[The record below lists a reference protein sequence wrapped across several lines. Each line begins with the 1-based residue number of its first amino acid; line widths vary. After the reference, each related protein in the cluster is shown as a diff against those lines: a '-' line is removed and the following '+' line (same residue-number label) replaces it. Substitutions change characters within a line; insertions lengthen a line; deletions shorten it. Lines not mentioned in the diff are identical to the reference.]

1 MLFRHRLS
9 PCPYLINI
17 GTEQEPVM
25 ANIFPESALY
35 MLAQIQQGGHQGF
48 IVGGSVRDMFMGTE
62 PHDID
67 ISSDRTTGDV
77 MSLFGG
83 GNLNRDGE
91 WQRQVIPSGIQFG
104 TVTVRVKRDSDSEW
118 SEYEVTTFRGESG
131 YSDGRHPGAVVFLKS
146 CEADL
151 ARRDLTINAI
161 AFDPLSGQIV
171 DPFGGRG
178 DLAKGLIRAVGDPR
192 QRFQEDGLR
201 VVRAIRFA
209 SRFCFEIE
217 PETMEA
223 IKEKEAQDKFS
234 CVSQERKRD
243 EFVKIITSAGAVHGI
258 RLLTETGI
266 MDRVVGVVPVSI
278 EQFKALIE
286 REPNC
291 SKEERVAALFS
302 ELDSDR
308 LSSIMKGLRFMKS
321 EIEKTARIHRASK
334 KGSQMEGTDTD
345 IRRFVSCFGK
355 DIIEPVINVSEAIG
369 SISNKDS
376 VKDRVRS
383 VLAKNPPLT
392 VKELAVT
399 GRDVAQILGIK
410 PGPRVGEILNKVL
423 DVVIINPELNVQ
435 ETLENIVR
443 AMD

>member
-1 MLFRHRLS
+1 
-9 PCPYLINI
+9 
-17 GTEQEPVM
+17 M

-35 MLAQIQQGGHQGF
+35 VLAQIQQGGHQAF
-48 IVGGSVRDMFMGTE
+48 IVGGSVRDMIMGTE

-83 GNLNRDGE
+83 ETLNRDGE

-104 TVTVRVKRDSDSEW
+104 TVTVRVKRDGDSEW

-161 AFDPLSGQIV
+161 AFDPISGQIV
-171 DPFGGRG
+171 DPFDGRG
-178 DLAKGLIRAVGDPR
+178 DLANGLIRAVGDPR

-209 SRFCFEIE
+209 SRFGFEIE

-243 EFVKIITSAGAVHGI
+243 EFVKIITSAGAVGGI

-266 MDRVVGVVPVSI
+266 MDRIVGCVPVSI

-286 REPNC
+286 MEPSC
-291 SKEERVAALFS
+291 SKEERVAVIFS

-321 EIEKTARIHRASK
+321 EIEKTVRIHRASK
-334 KGSQMEGTDTD
+334 EGSQMEGTDAD

-376 VKDRVRS
+376 VRDRVRK
-383 VLAKNPPLT
+383 VLAKNPPVT
-392 VKELAVT
+392 VKDLAIT
-399 GRDVAQILGIK
+399 GREVAQILGIK
-410 PGPRVGEILNKVL
+410 PGPRVGEVLNKVL
-423 DVVIINPELNVQ
+423 DKVIINPELNVQ
-435 ETLENIVR
+435 GILENIVR
-443 AMD
+443 GMETD